1 MTTGGAHVVPTLHLD
16 PSGSGSSSW
25 GDAEPPLAEPAPGN
39 ADPAD
44 GCLVTLD
51 GPAEGIHPSLA
62 RAAVVANDHL
72 GDRYWRLQLMAPDIA
87 GHTRPG
93 QFVML
98 TVTPSGPSNWVLPRP
113 MAVADRD
120 ETRGT
125 IDVVYGTHG
134 WGTRQMAGIGAGD
147 ELTVVGP
154 LGNGFQLDPETKHL
168 LVAGR
173 GIGLCSLSLL
183 AAVASTQ
190 GIAVTAVVSA
200 RRPEANVLV
209 PFFEAVPHGQVLVAH
224 DSDGSSALGVLA
236 PRLRAV
242 LDEMPAQQVATCGS
256 RRLLQ
261 MCAVLAT
268 ATGASLQV
276 AVEAHMACGMGYCH
290 GCSAWVHGADQ
301 EGPLV
306 CRDGP
311 VFAWLPSTGR

>member
-1 MTTGGAHVVPTLHLD
+1 M
-16 PSGSGSSSW
+16 
-25 GDAEPPLAEPAPGN
+25 PPLAEAAPGN
-39 ADPAD
+39 ADPVE
-44 GCLVTLD
+44 GRLVTMD
-51 GPAEGIHPSLA
+51 SPAASPHPSLA

-72 GDRYWRLQLMAPDIA
+72 GDRYWRLQLLAPDIA

-134 WGTRQMAGIGAGD
+134 WGTRQMAGIGAGG

-154 LGNGFQLDPETKHL
+154 LGNGFRLDPGTKHL
-168 LVAGR
+168 LIVGR

-183 AAVASTQ
+183 AIAASGQ
-190 GIAVTAVVSA
+190 GVVVTAVLSA
-200 RRPEANVLV
+200 RHREANVLV
-209 PFFEAVPHGQVLVAH
+209 PFFEAVPHGQVLMAH
-224 DSDGSSALGVLA
+224 DSDGSSAPGVLA

-256 RRLLQ
+256 QRLLQ

-268 ATGASLQV
+268 ASGSSLQV
-276 AVEAHMACGMGYCH
+276 AVEAHMACGMGY
-290 GCSAWVHGADQ
+290 
-301 EGPLV
+301 
-306 CRDGP
+306 
-311 VFAWLPSTGR
+311 

>member
-1 MTTGGAHVVPTLHLD
+1 MTAGGARSVPKLHLD
-16 PSGSGSSSW
+16 PTETEAPPWDDGQRPGAGVGSGEAAPIE
-25 GDAEPPLAEPAPGN
+25 GRLAMLE
-39 ADPAD
+39 
-44 GCLVTLD
+44 
-51 GPAEGIHPSLA
+51 GPASRMRPSLA

-72 GDRYWRLQLMAPDIA
+72 GDRYWRMQLLAPDIA
-87 GHTRPG
+87 GHTHPG

-154 LGNGFQLDPETKHL
+154 LGNGFRLDPGTRHL

-183 AAVASTQ
+183 ADAASKR
-190 GIAVTAVVSA
+190 GIAVSAVLSA
-200 RRPEANVLV
+200 RHREANVLL
-209 PFFEAVPHGQVLVAH
+209 PFFEAVPHAQVLVAL
-224 DSDGSSALGVLA
+224 DADGSSDPETLG
-236 PRLRAV
+236 PRLQAL
-242 LDEMPAQQVATCGS
+242 LDDVPAEQIATCGS
-256 RRLLQ
+256 RRLLR
-261 MCAVLAT
+261 MCAALA
-268 ATGASLQV
+268 ARTGASLQV

-290 GCSAWVHGADQ
+290 GCSAWVQGADQ

-311 VFAWLPSTGR
+311 VFAWSAPTR